1 MKTKISRIKFYNSIK
16 ASTKGGAS
24 TQLDYV
30 DVADPKFL
38 MYDISIDGVFISIV
52 NKESKE
58 TTYTTIH
65 NVIYFT
71 SSVG

>member
-1 MKTKISRIKFYNSIK
+1 MKAKIAKIKFYNSVK

-30 DVADPKFL
+30 DTTTL
-38 MYDISIDGVFISIV
+38 SMYDISLDGIYIKIF
-52 NKESKE
+52 NKQSED
-58 TTYTTIH
+58 TTYSTIH

-71 SSVG
+71 VLE